1 MKKIPIL
8 IDILLISFMSQL
20 VKLSKNRWSQHILNI
35 DSSCTLRIKEESEFL
50 DGTYD
55 ILLFELF
62 LYVFQV
68 RESWN
73 QFGNIFFQ
81 VSFGQIAIAVCIVQT
96 DMNSSLE
103 QIIFAHDRVEEWLHI
118 NSAILI
124 SIKF

>member
-8 IDILLISFMSQL
+8 VDIFLISFMSQL
-20 VKLSKNRWSQHILNI
+20 VKLSKNRRSQHILNI
-35 DSSCTLRIKEESEFL
+35 DSSCSFRIKEESEFL

-81 VSFGQIAIAVCIVQT
+81 VSFGQIAIAVCIVQA

-103 QIIFAHDRVEEWLHI
+103 QIIFAYDRVEEWLHI

>member
-8 IDILLISFMSQL
+8 VDIFLISFMSQL
-20 VKLSKNRWSQHILNI
+20 VKLSKNRRSQHILNI
-35 DSSCTLRIKEESEFL
+35 DSSCSFRIKEESEFL
-50 DGTYD
+50 DGTD
-55 ILLFELF
+55 NIFFFELF

-81 VSFGQIAIAVCIVQT
+81 VSFGQIAIAVCIVQA

-103 QIIFAHDRVEEWLHI
+103 QIIFAYDRVEEWLHI